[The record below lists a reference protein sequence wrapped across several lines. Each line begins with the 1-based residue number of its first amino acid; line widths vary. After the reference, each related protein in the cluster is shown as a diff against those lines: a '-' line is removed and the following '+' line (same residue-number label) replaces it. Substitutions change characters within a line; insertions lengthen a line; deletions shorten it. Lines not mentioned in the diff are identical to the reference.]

1 MSKGRARTFLRFFI
15 DSIKGVEYDYTTGNM
30 AKAVLLLSIPMI
42 LELSLESVFALVD
55 MYFVGKLGPNA
66 IATVGL
72 TEAVITLVY
81 SFAIGISTAA
91 TAIVSRRTGEKNSVE
106 AARSGA
112 QSITLA
118 LIVSFVISVFGCVF
132 AEEILGVMQ
141 ASDELIQQGASFT
154 RLMFAGSASIML
166 LFLINGI
173 FRGAGNP
180 SIAMKSLWLASAL
193 NIVLC
198 PLLINQFGLIGAA
211 MATVAGRTSGVI
223 YQCFKLFGKNSSLFM
238 SRHFFKLDKEI
249 FKSLIQLS
257 WPATLQFI
265 IASGSWIVLAGLVS
279 DAGGTNASAGYQVAI
294 RNVVFFILPAWGV
307 SNAAA
312 TLVGQ
317 NLGAKQ
323 IARAEESVVL
333 TAKINAIFMGAVM
346 LLFLLAADPI
356 ISLFTEDAA
365 IQAYGAYALRIIGLG
380 YVFYGI
386 GMVMTQ
392 ALNGAGDTRTP
403 TLINFFG
410 FWVFQ
415 VPLAWWLTKGLALG
429 ATGAFIAIPVAETA
443 IACAAWYYFK
453 KGKWKSISV

>member
-1 MSKGRARTFLRFFI
+1 MSTGRLRSVFAHLR
-15 DSIKGVEYDYTTGNM
+15 DSIRGAEYDYTSGSIP
-30 AKAVLLLSIPMI
+30 KAVLLLSVPMI

-55 MYFVGKLGPNA
+55 MFFVGKLGSNA

-91 TAIVSRRTGEKNSVE
+91 TAIVSRRTGEKNTRE

-112 QSITLA
+112 QAILLA
-118 LIVSFVISVFGCVF
+118 LFISIIISVLGCVF
-132 AEEILGVMQ
+132 AEEVLAMMQ
-141 ASDELIQQGASFT
+141 ASDALIQQGVAFT

-180 SIAMKSLWLASAL
+180 TMAMKSLWLASAI

-198 PLLINQFGLIGAA
+198 PLLIHHFGLIGAA
-211 MATVAGRTSGVI
+211 IATVAGRTSGVI
-223 YQCFKLFGKNSSLFM
+223 YQCIALFGKKGTLQLEKG
-238 SRHFFKLDKEI
+238 FFKLEVPI
-249 FKSLIQLS
+249 LESLLQLS

-279 DAGGTNASAGYQVAI
+279 DSGGTEASAGYQVAI

-323 IARAEESVVL
+323 SERAEQSVIM
-333 TAKINAIFMGAVM
+333 TAKINAIFMAAVM
-346 LLFLLAADPI
+346 LLFLCVANPI
-356 ISLFTEDAA
+356 IGLFSDDPA
-365 IQAYGAYALRIIGLG
+365 IKSYGAYALRIIGSG
-380 YVFYGI
+380 YIFYGI

-392 ALNGAGDTRTP
+392 ALNGAGDTKTP
-403 TLINFFG
+403 TLINMFG
-410 FWVFQ
+410 FWFFQ
-415 VPLAWWLTKGLALG
+415 VPLAWWLTKGLMLG
-429 ATGAFIAIPVAETA
+429 PTGAFIAIPIAETA
-443 IACAAWYYFK
+443 IACSAWYFFK
-453 KGKWKSISV
+453 KGKWKTISV

>member
-1 MSKGRARTFLRFFI
+1 MSKGRLQSIIAFLK
-15 DSIKGVEYDYTTGNM
+15 DSIMGVEYDYTTGSIV
-30 AKAVLLLSIPMI
+30 KAVVLLSVPMI

-55 MYFVGKLGPNA
+55 MFFVGKLGPNA

-91 TAIVSRRTGEKNSVE
+91 TAIVSRRTGEKNTSE

-112 QSITLA
+112 QAILLA
-118 LIVSFVISVFGCVF
+118 LLVSVVISILGCVF
-132 AEEILGVMQ
+132 AEEVLAMMQ
-141 ASDELIQQGASFT
+141 ASDDLIKQGVSFT

-180 SIAMKSLWLASAL
+180 TMAMKSLWLASAI
-193 NIVLC
+193 NILLC
-198 PLLINQFGLIGAA
+198 PLLIHAFGLIGAA
-211 MATVAGRTSGVI
+211 MATVIGRTSGVI
-223 YQCFKLFGKNSSLFM
+223 YQCFRLFGKKGTLHLEKRFFKFDVSILKSLF
-238 SRHFFKLDKEI
+238 
-249 FKSLIQLS
+249 QLS

-265 IASGSWIVLAGLVS
+265 IASGSWIVLAGLVA
-279 DAGGTNASAGYQVAI
+279 DAGGTEASAGYQVAI

-323 IARAEESVVL
+323 INRAEQSVII
-333 TAKINAIFMGAVM
+333 TAKINAVFMGAVM
-346 LLFLLAADPI
+346 LLFLFAANPI
-356 ISLFTEDAA
+356 IGLFTDDPA
-365 IQAYGAYALRIIGLG
+365 IQAYGAQALKIIGTG
-380 YVFYGI
+380 YIFYGI

-392 ALNGAGDTRTP
+392 ALNGAGDTKTP
-403 TLINFFG
+403 TLINLFG

-415 VPLAWWLTKGLALG
+415 VPLAWWLTKGLTLG
-429 ATGAFIAIPVAETA
+429 PSGAFIAIPVAETL
-443 IACAAWYYFK
+443 IACAAWYFFR